1 MNADDHRAKAQSI
14 EQSLARCTV
23 ADYETVIEGCMLAGT
38 HWFNIILHGTGIA
51 TPQRDAMHAEFLSG
65 ADRRKARVLMPAALD
80 ALDAIEALRTPFVR
94 GDLDDG
100 ERAAQRALACLEQ
113 LRRIAQSPAG
123 APAA

>member
-1 MNADDHRAKAQSI
+1 
-14 EQSLARCTV
+14 
-23 ADYETVIEGCMLAGT
+23 
-38 HWFNIILHGTGIA
+38 
-51 TPQRDAMHAEFLSG
+51 MHAEFLSG